1 MRLTLMGPGPH
12 VDLNVSGTTAV
23 VGGQVTIDC
32 AARQCD
38 HQVVI
43 DVRDTNGVL
52 AEGAGNAFVCSFVIS
67 PRTYTETESLTETG
81 ADDRPLVIRQP
92 VGLTGD
98 AIEARLWT
106 YQNNRSND

>member
-1 MRLTLMGPGPH
+1 MRYTLMGPGPH
-12 VDLNVSGTTAV
+12 VDLGISGTTAV

-32 AARQCD
+32 AARQRD

-52 AEGAGNAFVCSFVIS
+52 AEGAGNAFVCSFII
-67 PRTYTETESLTETG
+67 PPKTYIETESSETG
-81 ADDRPLVIRQP
+81 ADGQPLVVRQP
-92 VGLTGD
+92 VPLEGD

-106 YQNNRSND
+106 YQGNRSTH